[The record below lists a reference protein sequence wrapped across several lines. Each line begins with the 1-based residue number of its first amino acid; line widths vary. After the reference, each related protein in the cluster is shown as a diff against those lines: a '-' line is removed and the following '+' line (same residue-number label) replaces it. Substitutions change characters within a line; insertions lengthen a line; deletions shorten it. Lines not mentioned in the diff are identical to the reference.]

1 MHSSNPESM
10 VPSISP
16 YINTSGKLMAK
27 MVVGADP
34 CVCPDRAAC
43 ARQPFDNTNGSK

>member
-1 MHSSNPESM
+1 M

-16 YINTSGKLMAK
+16 YIIASGKLMAK

-34 CVCPDRAAC
+34 CALILIVPPVPTVKRM
-43 ARQPFDNTNGSK
+43 GSVLAEHAI